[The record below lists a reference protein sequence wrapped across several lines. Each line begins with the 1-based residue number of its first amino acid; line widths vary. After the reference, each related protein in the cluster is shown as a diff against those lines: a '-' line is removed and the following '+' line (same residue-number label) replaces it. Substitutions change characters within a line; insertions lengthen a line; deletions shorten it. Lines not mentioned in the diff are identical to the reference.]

1 MEIVTVIGT
10 RMHRSDSVGV
20 ASAIS
25 ISALSAESTAI
36 TAPYVPDTSNI
47 QLEDG
52 LSWAAERHRHPNPQV
67 WLDHI
72 KKMRAAGLTTEADQE
87 LRRFH
92 DAYPAFPTPP
102 ATPSAD
108 GGPQ

>member
-1 MEIVTVIGT
+1 MEIVTVVGT
-10 RMHRSDSVGV
+10 RIRQSDPVN
-20 ASAIS
+20 AMSAIS
-25 ISALSAESTAI
+25 TTAIPADSTAVS
-36 TAPYVPDTSNI
+36 APYVPDNSSI
-47 QLEDG
+47 QIEDG

-72 KKMRAAGLTTEADQE
+72 RKMRAAGLTTEADQE

-92 DAYPAFPTPP
+92 DAYPAFPVPP